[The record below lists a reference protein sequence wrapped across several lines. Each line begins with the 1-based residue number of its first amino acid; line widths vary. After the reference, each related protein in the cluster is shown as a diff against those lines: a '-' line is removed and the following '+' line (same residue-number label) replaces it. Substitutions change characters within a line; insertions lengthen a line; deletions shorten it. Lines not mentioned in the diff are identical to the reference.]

1 MRFYAILTI
10 KNVGVVTVTVP
21 LLVDKIIE
29 NEFVALVVRMY
40 PDMLSPF
47 EVAVPTVFGNNI
59 PVVTF
64 DTVTGNV
71 WYKTFAAPPDQLL
84 SNDEYVIMYTP
95 IGKLAGAVTAVT
107 VDVVRGEIVAPV
119 VVEK

>member
-47 EVAVPTVFGNNI
+47 EVAVPTVPGKSM
-59 PVVTF
+59 PTVTF
-64 DTVTGNV
+64 V
-71 WYKTFAAPPDQLL
+71 A
-84 SNDEYVIMYTP
+84 
-95 IGKLAGAVTAVT
+95 
-107 VDVVRGEIVAPV
+107 DVL
-119 VVEK
+119 